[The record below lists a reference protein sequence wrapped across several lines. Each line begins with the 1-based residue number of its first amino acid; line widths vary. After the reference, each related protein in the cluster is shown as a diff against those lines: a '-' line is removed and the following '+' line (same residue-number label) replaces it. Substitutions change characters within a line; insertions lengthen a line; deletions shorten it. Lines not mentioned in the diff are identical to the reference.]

1 MAQGEGSG
9 DFVAGFLFGA
19 FVGAVLALL
28 FAPAPGEEVREQIR
42 DRGIE
47 LKDRAG
53 ELGAE
58 AGKKAEVLRAKGQ
71 TLLEEQKTRFQEAI
85 DEGKKAA
92 ARKKEEL
99 LSQLER
105 AKSAG
110 EEDLTVT
117 GAKAPGA

>member
-28 FAPAPGEEVREQIR
+28 FAPAPGEEIREQIR
-42 DRGIE
+42 ERGIE
-47 LKDRAG
+47 LKDRAE

-58 AGKKAEVLRAKGQ
+58 ATKQAGVLRTKGQ
-71 TLLEEQKTRFQEAI
+71 TLLDEQKTRLHEAI
-85 DEGKKAA
+85 EEGKKAA

-99 LSQLER
+99 LSQLEQ

-110 EEDLTVT
+110 EEDLAIK
-117 GAKAPGA
+117 GGS